1 MRKEGKQ
8 RAYRINCRPLYS
20 AAWQGIN
27 FELKCNAMGW
37 VGLEPG
43 GTGLSFLTVRGND
56 LGNEKSFWPKIGHND
71 LLRFPG

>member
-37 VGLEPG
+37 DGWNRAERASV
-43 GTGLSFLTVRGND
+43 FLTVRGND
-56 LGNEKSFWPKIGHND
+56 LGNEKS
-71 LLRFPG
+71 